1 MAYENTQPVTEGLL
15 PENPK
20 GKIIRALALDA
31 LTHLAYRG
39 KYISWMAYPDRWGR
53 TWIPAATMLG
63 KRHVEK
69 YPPDIIWSSSPT
81 PSPHVIARS
90 LQEKTGAKWIA
101 DYRDPMTHL
110 QRKLPD
116 TMGKMLQKIDAATV
130 TYADILTFATE
141 EVAQMYRERA
151 PLRSEHYFKTMQ
163 NGYDAHLLEKVKLSL
178 EHNVSNVMKKE
189 TYNIYYAGVLYSEGR
204 DPCPLFEA
212 IAEMKKTHPSC
223 PIKLI
228 FQGTKNA
235 DDYTDIIHE
244 LDIET
249 SVEFLPGVPFEEAIV
264 NMLHA
269 DALLLIQ
276 DARFNKQIPGKVYEY
291 LATEKTMLL
300 KSPKESATSK
310 VACEF
315 DGVYQIN
322 EKASIYGTLCDI
334 VEPFFEQNAHMTW
347 PRTESEWSRDTDK
360 HSRQHHVK
368 GLLAW
373 SNQLPPRRNQLF

>member
-1 MAYENTQPVTEGLL
+1 MVEPKKRVLMVVFEFTPSNGASVQRILSVYRGYLEAGYIVDVLTAMPMAYENTQPVTEGLL

-151 PLRSEHYFKTMQ
+151 PLRWNTISKRCKM
-163 NGYDAHLLEKVKLSL
+163 A
-178 EHNVSNVMKKE
+178 M
-189 TYNIYYAGVLYSEGR
+189 
-204 DPCPLFEA
+204 
-212 IAEMKKTHPSC
+212 M
-223 PIKLI
+223 LI
-228 FQGTKNA
+228 
-235 DDYTDIIHE
+235 
-244 LDIET
+244 
-249 SVEFLPGVPFEEAIV
+249 
-264 NMLHA
+264 
-269 DALLLIQ
+269 
-276 DARFNKQIPGKVYEY
+276 
-291 LATEKTMLL
+291 
-300 KSPKESATSK
+300 
-310 VACEF
+310 C
-315 DGVYQIN
+315 
-322 EKASIYGTLCDI
+322 
-334 VEPFFEQNAHMTW
+334 
-347 PRTESEWSRDTDK
+347 
-360 HSRQHHVK
+360 
-368 GLLAW
+368 
-373 SNQLPPRRNQLF
+373 